1 MSFSV
6 EFIAVGTELLLG
18 QIVNTNAS
26 WIGSRLADAGLGHY
40 RQTVVGDNFER
51 LVAEIKAAADRSDAV
66 ILSGGLG
73 PTQDDIT
80 REAMAAAAGV
90 ELVRDDDY
98 AERLRGY
105 WESRGRDMPESNL
118 KQADQPAGSTSLAN
132 PKGTAPGLR
141 LDVAGAVLFAV
152 PGVPAE
158 LYPMFDNHVL
168 PDLRELAGGLDG
180 VMVSRVLRSWGE
192 SESRIGEMFD
202 DIFQAST
209 NPTVAFLASSGEIK
223 VRLTAWAKTTDEAEA
238 LIAPLEATVRERLGP
253 RIFGADDDTIEQVIY
268 DLLRANG
275 WSLATAESATGG
287 MIAARLTSVPGCSDT
302 FRGSVVAYQEDVKEG
317 LLGVDPATIA
327 EHGVVSEA
335 VAVEMAAGA
344 AKTLGADVAV
354 SITGSAGP
362 DPQDKPV
369 GTMVIGVHTPS
380 GSTARMLKLPGD
392 RERVRTYTTTAAL
405 HHLRLALQG
414 EEQPQR
420 WL

>member
-1 MSFSV
+1 MTFSV

-40 RQTVVGDNFER
+40 RQTVIGDNFAR
-51 LVAEIKAAADRSDAV
+51 LVDEIRAAAARSDAV

-80 REAMAAAAGV
+80 REAMAAAADV
-90 ELVRDDDY
+90 ELVRDDEY
-98 AERLRGY
+98 VSRLRAY
-105 WESRGRDMPESNL
+105 WESRGRQMPESNL
-118 KQADQPAGSTSLAN
+118 KQADHPVGSLLLDN

-141 LDVAGAVLFAV
+141 LDAHGAVLFAV

-158 LYPMFDNHVL
+158 LYPMFDNQVL
-168 PDLRELAGGLDG
+168 PALRELAGGLDG

-202 DIFQAST
+202 DIFHEST

-223 VRLTAWAKTTDEAEA
+223 VRLTAWAKTNEEAEA

-253 RIFGADDDTIEQVIY
+253 RIFGADEDTIEQVIY
-268 DLLRANG
+268 HLLRAKG
-275 WSLATAESATGG
+275 WSLGTAESATGG

-302 FRGSVVAYQEDVKEG
+302 FRGSVIAYQQDIKEG
-317 LLGVDPATIA
+317 LLGVDPVTIA

-335 VAVEMAAGA
+335 VAMEMAAGA
-344 AKTLGADVAV
+344 AKTLGVDVAV
-354 SITGSAGP
+354 SVTGSAGP
-362 DPQDKPV
+362 DPQDKPA
-369 GTMVIGVHTPS
+369 GTMVIGVHTPTGTS
-380 GSTARMLKLPGD
+380 ARMLKFPGD

-414 EEQPQR
+414 EAQPQR

>member
-1 MSFSV
+1 MTFSV

-40 RQTVVGDNFER
+40 RQTVVGDNFDR
-51 LVAEIKAAADRSDAV
+51 LVAEIKAATGRADAV

-90 ELVRDDDY
+90 DLVRDEAY
-98 AERLRGY
+98 VEQLRGY
-105 WESRGRDMPESNL
+105 WASRGREMPESNV
-118 KQADQPAGSTSLAN
+118 KQADHPAGAHPLDN

-141 LDVAGAVLFAV
+141 LDFDGAVVFAV

-168 PDLRELAGGLDG
+168 PALRELAGGMDG

-202 DIFQAST
+202 DIFQEST

-223 VRLTAWAKTTDEAEA
+223 VRLTAWAKTNEEAEA
-238 LIAPLEATVRERLGP
+238 LIAPLEATVRERLGH
-253 RIFGADDDTIEQVIY
+253 RIFGADGDTIEHVIY
-268 DLLRANG
+268 KLLRARG
-275 WSLATAESATGG
+275 WSVGTAESATGG
-287 MIAARLTSVPGCSDT
+287 MIASRLTSVPGCSDT
-302 FRGSVVAYQEDVKEG
+302 FRGAIVAYQEDIKEG
-317 LLGVDPATIA
+317 LLDVQPATIA
-327 EHGVVSEA
+327 QHGVVSEQ

-344 AKTLGADVAV
+344 AKTLDVDVAV

-369 GTMVIGVHTPS
+369 GTMVIGVHTP
-380 GSTARMLKLPGD
+380 GGTTARMLKFPGD

-414 EEQPQR
+414 EKQPER

>member
-1 MSFSV
+1 MTFSV

-40 RQTVVGDNFER
+40 RQTVVGDNLAR
-51 LVAEIKAAADRSDAV
+51 LVAEITAAAARADAV

-90 ELVRDDDY
+90 ELLRDEEY

-105 WESRGRDMPESNL
+105 WAARGREMPESNL
-118 KQADQPAGSTSLAN
+118 KQADQPAGSIPLDN

-141 LDVAGAVLFAV
+141 LDMGDAVLFAV

-168 PDLRELAGGLDG
+168 PVLRELAGGLDG

-202 DIFQAST
+202 DIFHEST

-223 VRLTAWAKTTDEAEA
+223 VRLTAWAKSAAEAED
-238 LIAPLEATVRERLGP
+238 LIAPLEATVRDRLGP
-253 RIFGADDDTIEQVIY
+253 RIFGADDETIEQVVY
-268 DLLRANG
+268 KLLREHS
-275 WSLATAESATGG
+275 WSLGTAESATGG
-287 MIAARLTSVPGCSDT
+287 MIAARLTSIPGASDT
-302 FRGSVVAYQEDVKEG
+302 FRGAIVAYQEDIKAG
-317 LLGVDPATIA
+317 LLGVSAETISR
-327 EHGVVSEA
+327 HGVVSEE
-335 VAVEMAAGA
+335 VAVEMADGA
-344 AKTLGADVAV
+344 AKALDADVVV
-354 SITGSAGP
+354 SVTGSAGP
-362 DPQDKPV
+362 DPHDKPV
-369 GTMVIGVHTPS
+369 GTMVIGVRTPERT
-380 GSTARMLKLPGD
+380 TARLLRFPGD

-414 EEQPQR
+414 EAQPER